1 MTSMARIAVI
11 GTGWWSTSAHI
22 PALQAHPG
30 VSEIVL
36 CDHDPL
42 RLAAAANA
50 FGIERRYVDLH
61 EMLACEALDGAV
73 VATNHASHF
82 VITKTCLEH
91 GLHVMLE
98 KPMTLYAS
106 EARALVE
113 LAQARALELI
123 IGYPWHYTRE
133 AIQARALIASGE
145 LGSIQYVTCSAVNT
159 IIGFLR
165 GENVVDGPVHGP
177 GTAYSQPGLS
187 GGGEGHLQIT
197 HSAGLMFFTTGLRA
211 KRVHALMHRHGLPL
225 DLVDVMLLE
234 FEGGALGTVGG
245 TGNGYSGKVDL
256 GIYGERGSIE
266 LDMYAR
272 RAVTVNAKRE
282 KTVLES
288 PHDGEQMYPR
298 AAPVNDLVDVI
309 LGRAVN
315 GSGAEVGWRT
325 VELLD
330 AAYRSAAGDGHA
342 VTIESLYQ

>member
-1 MTSMARIAVI
+1 MTSTARIAVI

-133 AIQARALIASGE
+133 AIQARALIA
-145 LGSIQYVTCSAVNT
+145 CSC
-159 IIGFLR
+159 R
-165 GENVVDGPVHGP
+165 GCVR
-177 GTAYSQPGLS
+177 GTQ
-187 GGGEGHLQIT
+187 
-197 HSAGLMFFTTGLRA
+197 TTGVPDDRA
-211 KRVHALMHRHGLPL
+211 SARVL
-225 DLVDVMLLE
+225 
-234 FEGGALGTVGG
+234 
-245 TGNGYSGKVDL
+245 
-256 GIYGERGSIE
+256 
-266 LDMYAR
+266 
-272 RAVTVNAKRE
+272 
-282 KTVLES
+282 
-288 PHDGEQMYPR
+288 
-298 AAPVNDLVDVI
+298 
-309 LGRAVN
+309 
-315 GSGAEVGWRT
+315 
-325 VELLD
+325 
-330 AAYRSAAGDGHA
+330 
-342 VTIESLYQ
+342 

>member
-1 MTSMARIAVI
+1 M
-11 GTGWWSTSAHI
+11 
-22 PALQAHPG
+22 
-30 VSEIVL
+30 
-36 CDHDPL
+36 
-42 RLAAAANA
+42 
-50 FGIERRYVDLH
+50 
-61 EMLACEALDGAV
+61 
-73 VATNHASHF
+73 
-82 VITKTCLEH
+82 
-91 GLHVMLE
+91 
-98 KPMTLYAS
+98 
-106 EARALVE
+106 
-113 LAQARALELI
+113 
-123 IGYPWHYTRE
+123 
-133 AIQARALIASGE
+133 
-145 LGSIQYVTCSAVNT
+145 TCSAVNT

-342 VTIESLYQ
+342 VTIESLYG